1 MCDTSSHGS
10 DHLWLIWKESIK
22 NCRCYR
28 ADTAGGTDG
37 RTDGQSDGQTDGRTD
52 GVKPIYPPTTSL
64 FGGIN
69 TLLNLSQVIN
79 FIIEVVVTDRF
90 HCICFRCLC
99 QSCNVTMYIF
109 QSCHLCYVIYTCDWP
124 FALCTTLAI
133 NAFNCNCHCHC
144 HSLYPLMAGQHKVAY
159 HNHISS
165 NTYKIY
171 IHNTTHL
178 NTKRNGA
185 HGEICI

>member
-1 MCDTSSHGS
+1 M
-10 DHLWLIWKESIK
+10 
-22 NCRCYR
+22 
-28 ADTAGGTDG
+28 
-37 RTDGQSDGQTDGRTD
+37 
-52 GVKPIYPPTTSL
+52 
-64 FGGIN
+64 
-69 TLLNLSQVIN
+69 
-79 FIIEVVVTDRF
+79 VVTDRF

-124 FALCTTLAI
+124 FALCITLAI
-133 NAFNCNCHCHC
+133 NTFHCNCHCYC

-165 NTYKIY
+165 NPYKIY
-171 IHNTTHL
+171 VHNTTHL

-185 HGEICI
+185 HGEMFLDIYIIRIYMYIFTPTHTPTHTHIYIYIYIYGLVTWHRKYLIVVVLCQFTKSLDEVKRDHGDVLLEFITGRKTCHL